1 MKQAYIAGPLF
12 DDHEREYLVKIAEIV
27 ESFGFNTF
35 LPHRDAGLVTGDFTF
50 EKKTKVFDIDIE
62 FLEPAELVVALL
74 TGRDVD
80 SGTAAEIGYAFKS
93 GKRLIGIGANTIKP
107 INNFVWGLFDYG
119 NDIVENLDDLKIR
132 LRKEFSWLYNMQVS
146 I

>member
-1 MKQAYIAGPLF
+1 M
-12 DDHEREYLVKIAEIV
+12 
-27 ESFGFNTF
+27 
-35 LPHRDAGLVTGDFTF
+35 
-50 EKKTKVFDIDIE
+50 E

-119 NDIVENLDDLKIR
+119 NDIVDNLDDLKIR
-132 LRKEFSWLYNMQVS
+132 LGKEFSWSYSVQVS

>member
-35 LPHRDAGLVTGDFTF
+35 LPHRDAGLVTGDFTH
-50 EKKTKVFDIDIE
+50 EKKVKVFDVDME
-62 FLEPAELVVALL
+62 YLEPADLVIALL

-80 SGTAAEIGYAFKS
+80 SGTAAEIGYAYKAS
-93 GKRLIGIGANTIKP
+93 KKLIGVNANNIKP
-107 INNFVWGLFDYG
+107 INNFVWGIFNYG
-119 NDIVENLDDLKIR
+119 KDIVEDLDQLKKV
-132 LRKEFSWLYNMQVS
+132 LSEKYSAT
-146 I
+146 

>member
-50 EKKTKVFDIDIE
+50 EKKVKVVDVDME
-62 FLEPAELVVALL
+62 FLEPADLVVALL

-80 SGTAAEIGYAFKS
+80 SGTAAEIGYAYKS
-93 GKRLIGIGANTIKP
+93 GKKLIGVSANTIKP
-107 INNFVWGLFDYG
+107 INNFVWGLFNYG
-119 NDIVENLDDLKIR
+119 QDIANNLDELKYT
-132 LRKEFSWLYNMQVS
+132 LSKEFNTT
-146 I
+146 

>member
-35 LPHRDAGLVTGDFTF
+35 LPHRDAGLVTEDFTF
-50 EKKTKVFDIDIE
+50 EKKVKVFDVDME
-62 FLEPAELVVALL
+62 FLEPADLVVALL

-80 SGTAAEIGYAFKS
+80 SGTAAEIGYAYKS
-93 GKRLIGIGANTIKP
+93 GKKLIGVSANTIKP
-107 INNFVWGLFDYG
+107 INNFVWGLFNYG
-119 NDIVENLDDLKIR
+119 QDIVNNLDDLKYT
-132 LRKEFSWLYNMQVS
+132 LSKEFNTT
-146 I
+146 

>member
-1 MKQAYIAGPLF
+1 MKKAYIAGPLF

-50 EKKTKVFDIDIE
+50 EKNTSSIKYIGKKANNDLAKYNLKNIKKSFSSPITKINFNKYFWEIT
-62 FLEPAELVVALL
+62 LEDKNVGKLLINSKNPFALL
-74 TGRDVD
+74 KLENKKFNFDVD
-80 SGTAAEIGYAFKS
+80 LKCGD
-93 GKRLIGIGANTIKP
+93 ANIRAIKP
-107 INNFVWGLFDYG
+107 
-119 NDIVENLDDLKIR
+119 
-132 LRKEFSWLYNMQVS
+132 SW